1 MKPPYADYCKHAM
14 RFYARSMMNA
24 HSAEPRFK
32 TEADKKNWYACQAA
46 VRTFSPEDMDML
58 ITLYGM
64 SEPLPDAISR
74 LAKDKRIHP
83 DRVWNIVNDLERK
96 IAKRRG
102 LI

>member
-46 VRTFSPEDMDML
+46 VRTFSPEEMDML
-58 ITLYGM
+58 IILYSM
-64 SEPLPDAISR
+64 SDPLPDAISR
-74 LAKDKRIHP
+74 LAKDRCIHP

>member
-1 MKPPYADYCKHAM
+1 MRPPYADYCKHAM

-32 TEADKKNWYACQAA
+32 TEADKKNWYACRAA

-58 ITLYGM
+58 VTLYGM
-64 SEPLPDAISR
+64 REPLPDAISS
-74 LAKDKRIHP
+74 LAKDRRIHP
-83 DRVWNIVNDLERK
+83 DRVWNTVNDLERK

>member
-1 MKPPYADYCKHAM
+1 MRPPYADYCKHAM
-14 RFYARSMMNA
+14 KFYARSMMNA

-46 VRTFSPEDMDML
+46 MRTFSPEDMDML

-64 SEPLPDAISR
+64 NESMPDAISH
-74 LAKDKRIHP
+74 LAKERNIYP

>member
-1 MKPPYADYCKHAM
+1 MRPHYAEYVKHAM

-64 SEPLPDAISR
+64 NESLPAAISL
-74 LAKDKRIHP
+74 LAKDRRIHP
-83 DRVWNIVNDLERK
+83 NRVWNTVNDLERK

>member
-1 MKPPYADYCKHAM
+1 MKPVYADYCKHAM
-14 RFYARSMMNA
+14 RFYVSSLMNA
-24 HSAEPRFK
+24 RSAEPRFK

-46 VRTFSPEDMDML
+46 VRTFSPEDIDLL

-64 SEPLPDAISR
+64 SEPLPDAIAR
-74 LAKDKRIHP
+74 LAKDRRIRP
-83 DRVWNIVNDLERK
+83 DRVWNTVNDLERE

>member
-1 MKPPYADYCKHAM
+1 MRPHYAEYVKHAM

-64 SEPLPDAISR
+64 NESLPDAISR
-74 LAKDKRIHP
+74 LAKDRRIHP
-83 DRVWNIVNDLERK
+83 NRVWNTVNDLERK